1 MAKGSAVITH
11 QSAQLSQ
18 QIFGQ
23 LLVVSA
29 CTAAFCPRGNLCP
42 TALGANIREGRV
54 NFAGRGTGGADRWLA
69 GTAQGW
75 GADVQVLAL
84 LKRELPF
91 FVGDLGQALFLVP
104 ALLT

>member
-18 QIFGQ
+18 QIFGR

-42 TALGANIREGRV
+42 TGLGANIREGRV
-54 NFAGRGTGGADRWLA
+54 NFAGRGTGGADHWLA

-84 LKRELPF
+84 FKRELPF
-91 FVGDLGQALFLVP
+91 FVGDLDQALFLVP